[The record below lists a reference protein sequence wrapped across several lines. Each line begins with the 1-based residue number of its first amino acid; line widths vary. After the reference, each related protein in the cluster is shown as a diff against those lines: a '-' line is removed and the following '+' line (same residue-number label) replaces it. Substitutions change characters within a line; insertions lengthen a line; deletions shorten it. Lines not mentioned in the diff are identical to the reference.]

1 MERTEDAGLPQPQ
14 EGGRPGAA
22 RRPASPLDDPSL
34 APLLAKSPT
43 LQAGLAQAR
52 REGIVVQWGTA
63 GEGTYLV
70 PGVKIV
76 IDENAIGQGTR
87 LARSLSHEVGHHL
100 FTEPSNRA
108 SKQAYVDSELRGEA
122 AATLSN
128 VQVQREIVAG
138 GGPRRLRPAS
148 ARPPTTRSRC
158 NELLSQWPNSA
169 TLTALSTCRSER
181 VWNAWTPRAGSS
193 GMSRASA
200 CPRVCWCSRRSKGF
214 QELTTLY

>member
-76 IDENAIGQGTR
+76 IDENA
-87 LARSLSHEVGHHL
+87 
-100 FTEPSNRA
+100 
-108 SKQAYVDSELRGEA
+108 
-122 AATLSN
+122 
-128 VQVQREIVAG
+128 
-138 GGPRRLRPAS
+138 
-148 ARPPTTRSRC
+148 
-158 NELLSQWPNSA
+158 
-169 TLTALSTCRSER
+169 
-181 VWNAWTPRAGSS
+181 
-193 GMSRASA
+193 
-200 CPRVCWCSRRSKGF
+200 
-214 QELTTLY
+214 